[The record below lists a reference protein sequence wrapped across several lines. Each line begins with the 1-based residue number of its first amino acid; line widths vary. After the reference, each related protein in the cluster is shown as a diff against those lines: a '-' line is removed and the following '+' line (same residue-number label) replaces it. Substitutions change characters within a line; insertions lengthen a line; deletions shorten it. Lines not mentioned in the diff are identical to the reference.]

1 MERWKINLYTLWGTQ
16 VFSLM
21 GFGFCIPFTPF
32 LLQQMGVTDPSA
44 LSYYVGLS
52 ATLPAATMAVAAPIW
67 GIASD
72 RYGRKV
78 MIMRAMFCA
87 AVLLSLMGFSR
98 TVWQFLVLRA
108 IQGILSGTVTASMS
122 FVSANTPGNRMSYA
136 LGLMTSSTFIGY
148 SVGPFLGGILAEI
161 FGYRFCFIVGSI
173 LMLIG
178 FSLVVILVKED
189 KNTYGYMLRTQRGP
203 KNRIFRSVSPYI
215 IAVLSAL
222 LFQRIA
228 RTVFSPF
235 LPLYVQH
242 TLGTIKGAATYTGI
256 INGVTGLATA
266 VAALTITRLGDRT
279 DKLRLAWILTA
290 VSLPVTVLL
299 AMTHTIPGLLVMNA
313 IFFFL
318 AGGADPILTS
328 AASER
333 TPAAMRGTLFGM
345 IGTVSSLGA
354 MVSPMIGS
362 YLSAEFSLRAVLI
375 VIPVFTLVQCACMA
389 FMPHGERP
397 KGQEEEVENEQTD

>member
-32 LLQQMGVTDPSA
+32 LLQQMGITDPSQ

-87 AVLLSLMGFSR
+87 AVLLALMGYSQ
-98 TVWQFLVLRA
+98 TVWQFLALRA
-108 IQGILSGTVTASMS
+108 LQGVLSGTVTASMS

-148 SVGPFLGGILAEI
+148 SVGPFLGGILAEV
-161 FGYRFCFIVGSI
+161 FGYRFCFIIGSI

-178 FSLVVILVKED
+178 FALVVFLVKED
-189 KNTYGYMLRTQRGP
+189 KNTYGYTLRTHKEPRG
-203 KNRIFRSVSPYI
+203 KLFRSLSPYI
-215 IAVLSAL
+215 IAVLAAL
-222 LFQRIA
+222 MFQRIA
-228 RTVFSPF
+228 RTVFTPF
-235 LPLYVQH
+235 LPLYVQQ

-266 VAALTITRLGDRT
+266 AAALTITRLGDHR

-290 VSLPVTVLL
+290 ISLPITVLL

-318 AGGADPILTS
+318 AGGVDPILTS

-333 TPAAMRGTLFGM
+333 TPAAARGALFGM

-375 VIPVFTLVQCACMA
+375 VIPVFTLVQCVCMG
-389 FMPHGERP
+389 FMPRGERP
-397 KGQEEEVENEQTD
+397 CGQEEEAENERVE